1 MAYFLLKHNLV
12 PSFAQKFALRF
23 TNFQQRMD
31 LMTAGV
37 AKTVAKQK
45 NSVA

>member
-12 PSFAQKFALRF
+12 PSFAYKFALRF

-37 AKTVAKQK
+37 AKREA
-45 NSVA
+45 AE